1 MHKYIPD
8 DERIRTSI
16 ASCQS
21 ARGGRIRMFSSASV
35 DLRQRGSDAKHHR
48 GMLKP
53 NEPPQ
58 FALVEAARTS
68 RPASAVK
75 AGAVALVSTVM
86 LGFPGAAKASSIA
99 VAGAAA
105 TTYSQTSLTLTTW
118 QLVAALVLVLPGVGG
133 AMAALVSRAAQAFF
147 LWYMAQ
153 LAANPI
159 ATKSVTAGVIGA
171 IGDYMAQGLD
181 RVLESKSSKS
191 QQRFAFRYD
200 ARRGLSCLLYGL
212 FISGPLMHLAYDL
225 FETIL
230 PVSTGAA
237 GAGSGLAAISHV
249 LADSVFLD
257 SLFVATTFIVTG
269 VMEGYNRRQLMSQL
283 KSDYLPTL
291 KASWVTSL
299 GLLPIEFLC
308 FRYLPVSLRVMA
320 VNFIDVIWDTVISFM
335 AHRSRGTYHHQEQEL
350 EEQKQAEQPRCY
362 LHNVQAPV
370 IHVEQPDFVHTAE
383 RLHRVLEVPQ
393 LAHA

>member
-1 MHKYIPD
+1 
-8 DERIRTSI
+8 
-16 ASCQS
+16 
-21 ARGGRIRMFSSASV
+21 MFSSASV
-35 DLRQRGSDAKHHR
+35 DLRQRWSDSKRHQH
-48 GMLKP
+48 GMLKR
-53 NEPPQ
+53 NEPQ
-58 FALVEAARTS
+58 RFAIVGAARAS
-68 RPASAVK
+68 RPSSAVT
-75 AGAVALVSTVM
+75 AGAAALVSAV
-86 LGFPGAAKASSIA
+86 LVGFPGAAKASSIA

-105 TTYSQTSLTLTTW
+105 TTYSQTSVTLTTW
-118 QLVAALVLVLPGVGG
+118 QLVAAFVLVLPGVGG
-133 AMAALVSRAAQAFF
+133 AMATLLSRATQAFF

-153 LAANPI
+153 LTANPI

-171 IGDYMAQGLD
+171 VGDYMAQGLD
-181 RVLESKSSKS
+181 RLLESKSAKS
-191 QQRFAFRYD
+191 NVERSFEFRYD

-212 FISGPLMHLAYDL
+212 LISGPLMHLAYDL

-249 LADSVFLD
+249 LADSIFLD

-269 VMEGYNRRQLMSQL
+269 VMEGYNRRQIGSQL

-335 AHRSRGTYHHQEQEL
+335 AHRSRGGHSLHEVELQEEHR
-350 EEQKQAEQPRCY
+350 EAEQPQHY

-383 RLHRVLEVPQ
+383 RLQHLEMPQ

>member
-1 MHKYIPD
+1 
-8 DERIRTSI
+8 
-16 ASCQS
+16 
-21 ARGGRIRMFSSASV
+21 MFSSASV
-35 DLRQRGSDAKHHR
+35 DLRQRWSESKGHR
-48 GMLKP
+48 GMLNR
-53 NEPPQ
+53 NEPRR
-58 FALVEAARTS
+58 FALIEAARTS
-68 RPASAVK
+68 RPPSAVK
-75 AGAVALVSTVM
+75 AGAVALVSTVL

-105 TTYSQTSLTLTTW
+105 TTYSQTSVSLTTW
-118 QLVAALVLVLPGVGG
+118 QLVAAFVLVLPGVGG
-133 AMAALVSRAAQAFF
+133 AMASLVSRATQAFF

-153 LAANPI
+153 LTTNPI

-181 RVLESKSSKS
+181 RLLEYKSTKS
-191 QQRFAFRYD
+191 LADQRFEFRYD
-200 ARRGLSCLLYGL
+200 SRRGLSCLLYGL

-249 LADSVFLD
+249 LADSIFLD

-269 VMEGYNRRQLMSQL
+269 VMEGYNRRQLASQL

-335 AHRSRGTYHHQEQEL
+335 AHRSRGGHHHHEQVV
-350 EEQKQAEQPRCY
+350 EEQREAEQPQHY
-362 LHNVQAPV
+362 FHNVQAPV
-370 IHVEQPDFVHTAE
+370 IHVEQPDFVHTSE